1 MNLLEIKAT
10 VIGPVE
16 AVDGGGSTQ
25 VAALQGV
32 CAGCGAKEDGW
43 GPAVDNL
50 VIVEWTPG

>member
-50 VIVEWTPG
+50 VIVEWMPG